1 MRAGTWRSSFSGCPL
16 MSKLWFSRKIYVVT
30 YSKLWIDCTLF
41 GIILLM
47 LMSPTT
53 IFPSLTVVISISS
66 LAGLINGGSLLLC
79 VCIICTVKGYCYS
92 FLWCKSVIIHT
103 KHKNMSGFPPRKY
116 YDVKNDYLLEQRITH
131 QQRKSWV
138 RADQCVCGYIFLV
151 FCLSVI
157 RRGTLEKGSSRLS
170 SSVRPLVE
178 PLPSEAVLDIKPE
191 MDDDLIADEP
201 LEISTNHSRTHGAAS
216 RHSADIYR
224 PGQGQFTSVS
234 SAEASSHA
242 RQQGSRT
249 SRTSRTGS
257 NKVLSEGLFC
267 SVGGVLG
274 SWI

>member
-1 MRAGTWRSSFSGCPL
+1 M
-16 MSKLWFSRKIYVVT
+16 
-30 YSKLWIDCTLF
+30 
-41 GIILLM
+41 
-47 LMSPTT
+47 
-53 IFPSLTVVISISS
+53 
-66 LAGLINGGSLLLC
+66 
-79 VCIICTVKGYCYS
+79 
-92 FLWCKSVIIHT
+92 
-103 KHKNMSGFPPRKY
+103 
-116 YDVKNDYLLEQRITH
+116 
-131 QQRKSWV
+131 
-138 RADQCVCGYIFLV
+138 
-151 FCLSVI
+151 
-157 RRGTLEKGSSRLS
+157 EKGSSQFS

-234 SAEASSHA
+234 SAEASFHA

-257 NKVLSEGLFC
+257 NKVLSECLFC
-267 SVGGVLG
+267 SLSGDGVLG

>member
-1 MRAGTWRSSFSGCPL
+1 MLQQENLCCNLKQIVNWLLIVWDNFAHAEVSNHYFSKFNCGNIH
-16 MSKLWFSRKIYVVT
+16 F
-30 YSKLWIDCTLF
+30 LF
-41 GIILLM
+41 GRSHKWWLSSSVCLYYLYCLRFLLYFFM
-47 LMSPTT
+47 MQVSDNSHKTQKH
-53 IFPSLTVVISISS
+53 VRIS
-66 LAGLINGGSLLLC
+66 
-79 VCIICTVKGYCYS
+79 
-92 FLWCKSVIIHT
+92 
-103 KHKNMSGFPPRKY
+103 PRKY
-116 YDVKNDYLLEQRITH
+116 YDVKNDYLLEQRSTH
-131 QQRKSWV
+131 QQRKSLV
-138 RADQCVCGYIFLV
+138 RADQEV
-151 FCLSVI
+151 CLSVVTFFLYFVCLFVI
-157 RRGTLEKGSSRLS
+157 RRGTLEKGSSQLS

-234 SAEASSHA
+234 SAEASFHA

-257 NKVLSEGLFC
+257 NKVLSECLFC
-267 SVGGVLG
+267 SLSGDGVLG